1 MFEVHVACHYFTLTE
16 EEKCEDQCEIGG
28 QCYSYN
34 EINPWNECQVN
45 IANSSNNYS
54 REAIFSNI
62 SIKGGRLLK
71 EAINRGTVIILGNT
85 VCHLTVDYD
94 AYH

>member
-1 MFEVHVACHYFTLTE
+1 MFEVHVACHNFTLTE

-34 EINPWNECQVN
+34 EVNPWNECQVN

-54 REAIFSNI
+54 REATISNI

>member
-1 MFEVHVACHYFTLTE
+1 MNTQKYGLLKSK
-16 EEKCEDQCEIGG
+16 KCEDQCEVGG

-34 EINPWNECQVN
+34 EINPWNQCQVN
-45 IANSSNNYS
+45 IVNSSNNYS
-54 REAIFSNI
+54 REATISNI
-62 SIKGGRLLK
+62 SIKGGRLLG
-71 EAINRGTVIILGNT
+71 ETINRGTFIIRGNT

>member
-34 EINPWNECQVN
+34 EVNPWNECQVN

-71 EAINRGTVIILGNT
+71 EAITALMFVKFKRNLYERYGDILG
-85 VCHLTVDYD
+85 
-94 AYH
+94 